1 MVSVVENRIE
11 RKPNGN
17 QSIFSKMGLESSLR
31 FNNLSIK
38 KGWQLKIVNI
48 IKFLNLVSC
57 SLDTKITI
65 MVLTKIN
72 VILKL
77 EKLTHDI

>member
-1 MVSVVENRIE
+1 MVTSL
-11 RKPNGN
+11 
-17 QSIFSKMGLESSLR
+17 SIFSKMGLESSLR

-38 KGWQLKIVNI
+38 KGWQLKIINI
-48 IKFLNLVSC
+48 NKFLNLVSC

-77 EKLTHDI
+77 EKLTHDA